1 MFSIDLEGTEI
12 DADVF
17 RGIVAANFI
26 NSDQFRIMALIVES
40 MLEIEASVSIKFNEL
55 EDSEKFIEFAFFGDI
70 NLVESDISKLTAANL
85 RTVFGNI
92 NGLVDIS
99 AGLDGLEA
107 AFDSIVAFTTVEI
120 GDFCAGEYDVNENFA
135 SDLLC
140 ICKGWFGTFLSSG
153 HLSLGSKLIL
163 RCLRIVIYMY
173 LGLRDYTEFKP
184 IKRRVHPSS
193 NANWY

>member
-1 MFSIDLEGTEI
+1 MCSINLEGTEI
-12 DADVF
+12 DADLF
-17 RGIVAANFI
+17 RGVVATNFI

-55 EDSEKFIEFAFFGDI
+55 EDSEAFIEAAFFGDI
-70 NLVESDISKLTAANL
+70 TFESDISLLTAANL

-107 AFDSIVAFTTVEI
+107 AFDSIVAFTTVDI
-120 GDFCAGEYDVNENFA
+120 SDFCAGEYDANENFA

-140 ICKGWFGTFLSSG
+140 ICKGWF
-153 HLSLGSKLIL
+153 
-163 RCLRIVIYMY
+163 
-173 LGLRDYTEFKP
+173 
-184 IKRRVHPSS
+184 
-193 NANWY
+193 

>member
-12 DADVF
+12 DADIF
-17 RGIVAANFI
+17 RGVVAANFI

-40 MLEIEASVSIKFNEL
+40 MLEIEASVNIKFNEL
-55 EDSEKFIEFAFFGDI
+55 EDSEAFIEFAFFGDI
-70 NLVESDISKLTAANL
+70 RDHITFESDISTLTAANL
-85 RTVFGNI
+85 RTVFDNI

-140 ICKGWFGTFLSSG
+140 ICKGWF
-153 HLSLGSKLIL
+153 
-163 RCLRIVIYMY
+163 
-173 LGLRDYTEFKP
+173 
-184 IKRRVHPSS
+184 
-193 NANWY
+193 

>member
-1 MFSIDLEGTEI
+1 MFSIDLEIDGEIEI
-12 DADVF
+12 DADAF
-17 RGIVAANFI
+17 RGVVAANFI
-26 NSDQFRIMALIVES
+26 NSDQFRILALIVES

-55 EDSEKFIEFAFFGDI
+55 ENSEKFIEFAFFGDI
-70 NLVESDISKLTAANL
+70 TFESDISTLTAANL

-140 ICKGWFGTFLSSG
+140 ICKGWF
-153 HLSLGSKLIL
+153 
-163 RCLRIVIYMY
+163 
-173 LGLRDYTEFKP
+173 
-184 IKRRVHPSS
+184 
-193 NANWY
+193 

>member
-17 RGIVAANFI
+17 RGVVAANFI
-26 NSDQFRIMALIVES
+26 NSNQFRILALIVES
-40 MLEIEASVSIKFNEL
+40 MLEIEATVSIKFNEL
-55 EDSEKFIEFAFFGDI
+55 ENSEKFIEFAFLGDI
-70 NLVESDISKLTAANL
+70 NFDISDISKLNAAKL

-140 ICKGWFGTFLSSG
+140 ICKGWF
-153 HLSLGSKLIL
+153 
-163 RCLRIVIYMY
+163 
-173 LGLRDYTEFKP
+173 
-184 IKRRVHPSS
+184 
-193 NANWY
+193 

>member
-12 DADVF
+12 DADAF
-17 RGIVAANFI
+17 RGVVAANFI

-55 EDSEKFIEFAFFGDI
+55 EDSEKFIEFAFLGDI
-70 NLVESDISKLTAANL
+70 NFAEPDISTLTAADL

-140 ICKGWFGTFLSSG
+140 ICKGWF
-153 HLSLGSKLIL
+153 
-163 RCLRIVIYMY
+163 
-173 LGLRDYTEFKP
+173 
-184 IKRRVHPSS
+184 
-193 NANWY
+193 

>member
-12 DADVF
+12 DADEF
-17 RGIVAANFI
+17 RGVVASNFI

-40 MLEIEASVSIKFNEL
+40 MLEIEASVSIKLNEL
-55 EDSEKFIEFAFFGDI
+55 EDSEAFIVSAFFGDI
-70 NLVESDISKLTAANL
+70 TFESDISTLTAANL

-140 ICKGWFGTFLSSG
+140 ICKGWF
-153 HLSLGSKLIL
+153 
-163 RCLRIVIYMY
+163 
-173 LGLRDYTEFKP
+173 
-184 IKRRVHPSS
+184 
-193 NANWY
+193 

>member
-1 MFSIDLEGTEI
+1 MFSIDLEIDGEIEI
-12 DADVF
+12 DADAF
-17 RGIVAANFI
+17 RGVVAANFI

-55 EDSEKFIEFAFFGDI
+55 ENSEKFIEFAFLGDI
-70 NLVESDISKLTAANL
+70 NFDISDISKLNAAKL

-140 ICKGWFGTFLSSG
+140 ICKGWF
-153 HLSLGSKLIL
+153 
-163 RCLRIVIYMY
+163 
-173 LGLRDYTEFKP
+173 
-184 IKRRVHPSS
+184 
-193 NANWY
+193 

>member
-1 MFSIDLEGTEI
+1 MEGTEI
-12 DADVF
+12 DADAF
-17 RGIVAANFI
+17 RGVVAANFI

-55 EDSEKFIEFAFFGDI
+55 ENSEKFIEFAFFGDI
-70 NLVESDISKLTAANL
+70 TFESDISTLTAANL

-140 ICKGWFGTFLSSG
+140 ICKGWF
-153 HLSLGSKLIL
+153 
-163 RCLRIVIYMY
+163 
-173 LGLRDYTEFKP
+173 
-184 IKRRVHPSS
+184 
-193 NANWY
+193 